1 MAIQL
6 SAEQK
11 YILKIFGDKTKY
23 IIPPYQ
29 RAYSWS
35 KNECEEL
42 FDDLVGAFE
51 NSNKDGYFLGN
62 IILSTSK
69 RDEFEVIDG
78 QQRLTTM
85 TLLLKVLFEFDKE
98 NVRLKN
104 TIWLTDDR
112 TGEIQAQRV
121 QTNVFIDNDFKAF
134 KDVLSLDYRYERP
147 KNTQDNF
154 SKNIFCLYE
163 KVLEFEKNNDIKNF
177 IDFILYD
184 VSMLP
189 IYTEGN
195 STSEARE
202 KALKIFETT
211 NNRGMPLDDS
221 DIFKSNLYY
230 MANRNNESSEFIELW
245 KAFDEKCNDLDN
257 SKDNKLKLRIFR
269 IYSYMI
275 RGQEG
280 IKGSE
285 IGLRDFFNKME
296 YSPFKNKNYK
306 EILEKLD
313 IILEAINLFEKNR
326 KMSNK
331 ELAKWFQLL
340 ELYSN
345 FYPKDTM
352 IVYLVKNDLN
362 TGEQTE
368 KFAKNLV
375 RECYSKG
382 STTTIK
388 FDMYD
393 LMVKIMFSEKIKPR
407 VSDGL
412 DFEYLGMLYKGFGL
426 LGAYLNKDQQAIYP
440 YEMLRM
446 RDIVNFYSKDY
457 SSFDF
462 IGNTIPSNLTKKEIK
477 NLDDLED
484 IDILDLRDIV
494 ANKRKWN
501 EAMHERRIL
510 ELKNRY
516 KSFFEEY

>member
-1 MAIQL
+1 MSNIYGYVRVSSKEQNEDRQL
-6 SAEQK
+6 FA
-11 YILKIFGDKTKY
+11 L
-23 IIPPYQ
+23 
-29 RAYSWS
+29 
-35 KNECEEL
+35 
-42 FDDLVGAFE
+42 
-51 NSNKDGYFLGN
+51 
-62 IILSTSK
+62 
-69 RDEFEVIDG
+69 
-78 QQRLTTM
+78 QQLQIS
-85 TLLLKVLFEFDKE
+85 E
-98 NVRLKN
+98 
-104 TIWLTDDR
+104 
-112 TGEIQAQRV
+112 
-121 QTNVFIDNDFKAF
+121 
-134 KDVLSLDYRYERP
+134 
-147 KNTQDNF
+147 
-154 SKNIFCLYE
+154 KNIFIDKQSGKDFDRPQYKNLLNKIKKDDLLY
-163 KVLEFEKNNDIKNF
+163 IKS
-177 IDFILYD
+177 IDRL
-184 VSMLP
+184 
-189 IYTEGN
+189 G
-195 STSEARE
+195 R
-202 KALKIFETT
+202 
-211 NNRGMPLDDS
+211 
-221 DIFKSNLYY
+221 
-230 MANRNNESSEFIELW
+230 
-245 KAFDEKCNDLDN
+245 
-257 SKDNKLKLRIFR
+257 
-269 IYSYMI
+269 
-275 RGQEG
+275 
-280 IKGSE
+280 
-285 IGLRDFFNKME
+285 
-296 YSPFKNKNYK
+296 NYK